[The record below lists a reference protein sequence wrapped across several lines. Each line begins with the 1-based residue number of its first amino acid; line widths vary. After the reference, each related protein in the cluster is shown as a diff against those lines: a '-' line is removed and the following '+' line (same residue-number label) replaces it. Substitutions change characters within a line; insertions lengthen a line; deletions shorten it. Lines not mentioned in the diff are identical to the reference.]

1 MHSQDHL
8 SPTLSSVLIIYVMSG
23 SSDCSLAARLNRYL
37 MLIMNERH
45 TQTHSHRNE
54 AHTPERRN
62 KARQVGFKHAG
73 LESLSESKAE
83 YGSISSPGGVYSDH
97 PDGALLRLRSDLL
110 KPPALLGCTMHVSAM
125 YSAALTTQSHPHAE
139 AES

>member
-73 LESLSESKAE
+73 LESLSEMPAGLSTAAF
-83 YGSISSPGGVYSDH
+83 P
-97 PDGALLRLRSDLL
+97 
-110 KPPALLGCTMHVSAM
+110 PPAAFIQIILTALSSVSALTSLNLLLFLAVPCM
-125 YSAALTTQSHPHAE
+125 YLRCTVQH
-139 AES
+139 